1 LVAGVAMPMRSETA
15 AAAPERVAASL
26 VLNRSGGDADVGVAS
41 PLANVARERVVLT
54 MYKRSVHRQHKGA
67 GVAVTQ
73 IDLDDEALAE
83 VMRIAGVHTKKEAVN
98 LAMRDYVERFRRIEA
113 LARSRDQAAGWDY
126 EGWRAARADEKAV
139 GT

>member
-1 LVAGVAMPMRSETA
+1 MS
-15 AAAPERVAASL
+15 
-26 VLNRSGGDADVGVAS
+26 
-41 PLANVARERVVLT
+41 
-54 MYKRSVHRQHKGA
+54 
-67 GVAVTQ
+67 VTQ

-113 LARSRDQAAGWDY
+113 LARSREQAKSWDRDS
-126 EGWRAARADEKAV
+126 WLAARADEKAV